1 MAPEEEKTTVEVPEG
16 AETEEKPKKGG
27 NKLILFGGIGLG
39 AIILGVVLTVFVVR
53 PMMSGDGGE
62 TADGDHVEQAAE
74 EDHGSSKDEEESDGH
89 GGGKAGDA
97 IVYAIDDIV
106 VNPANTG
113 GSRFLAVSFGFEL
126 GSSKIAGDFE
136 SRELIVRDALITIL
150 SSKTVAQLTD
160 SRQKEVIRYQIKK
173 RLSKLLETDQIKGVY
188 YTDFVLQ

>member
-1 MAPEEEKTTVEVPEG
+1 MAPEEEKTTVEVPEA
-16 AETEEKPKKGG
+16 AEAEAQPKKGG

-53 PMMSGDGGE
+53 PMMSSGGDGAAE
-62 TADGDHVEQAAE
+62 AEHVEAVE
-74 EDHGSSKDEEESDGH
+74 DDHGDSGSDSH
-89 GGGKAGDA
+89 GGKKAGDA

-126 GSSKIAGDFE
+126 GSSRAASDFE
-136 SRELIVRDALITIL
+136 SRELVVRDALITIL

-160 SRQKEVIRYQIKK
+160 AKQKEVIRYQIQK
-173 RLSKLLETDQIKGVY
+173 RLSDLLGTDQIKGVY